1 MTIELQTVKASLY
14 EADFTAW
21 IDATAAH
28 LRARNFAEVD
38 WENLLEEIDA
48 MGRRER
54 KSLKSNLVIVLLHLL
69 KWQHQREMRCGSWQG
84 SIVEH
89 RQRLRDDLQ
98 DSPSLKP
105 YLPEILAPA
114 YADARER
121 AAAETGLALAQF
133 PRNCEYTI
141 DQILDREFL
150 PE

>member
-1 MTIELQTVKASLY
+1 MMIEFQTVKSSLY
-14 EADFTAW
+14 ETDFLAW
-21 IDATAAH
+21 IEATAGK
-28 LRARNFAEVD
+28 LRAKNFAEVD

-69 KWQHQREMRCGSWQG
+69 KWQHQSNMRSGSWQG

-105 YLPEILAPA
+105 YLPEVLAAA
-114 YADARER
+114 YSDARDR
-121 AAAETGLALAQF
+121 AAAETGLALTQF
-133 PRNCEYTI
+133 PRECEYSI
-141 DQILDREFL
+141 PQILDREFL
-150 PE
+150 P